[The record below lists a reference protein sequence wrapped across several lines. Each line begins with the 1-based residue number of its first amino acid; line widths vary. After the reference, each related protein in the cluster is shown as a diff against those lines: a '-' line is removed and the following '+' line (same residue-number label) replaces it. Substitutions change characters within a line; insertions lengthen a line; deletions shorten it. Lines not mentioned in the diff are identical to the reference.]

1 MKAIKSTT
9 QTNLSVFEDGAVF
22 SPPHDTNGRVLPP
35 SMWDIDWGLDLGVA
49 KARADELIQK
59 HDGESDHHY
68 SLKLASI
75 IFLEQ
80 TFWGLVDEKS
90 ILCEV
95 RELKYRPDLSATLVI
110 NNDHNGNSIPQ
121 IRYSVCIECGDLS
134 YRNKIEDLLNNL
146 DYDIVIWIPYPP
158 SMSSQWHYLVD
169 VPFLSNMVAA
179 PNSCENP
186 TPYVYTGGMLTVAQ
200 VKRKKYVAKYTSFGF
215 EDECSDIIRF
225 LLFFKKQAFLTLF
238 KVDEGTSNKSL
249 GVSD

>member
-9 QTNLSVFEDGAVF
+9 QTNLSVFEDEAVF
-22 SPPHDTNGRVLPP
+22 FPPRDTNGKVLPP
-35 SMWDIDWGLDLGVA
+35 SMWDIDWRLDLEMV
-49 KARADELIQK
+49 KADVEKLIQK

-80 TFWGLVDEKS
+80 FFWGLVDRKS

-110 NNDHNGNSIPQ
+110 NNDHDGNGITE

-134 YRNKIEDLLNNL
+134 YRNKIEDLLNSL
-146 DYDIVIWIPYPP
+146 DYDIAIWIPYPP
-158 SMSSQWHYLVD
+158 PMTSQWRYLVD
-169 VPFLSNMVAA
+169 VPFISNIITA
-179 PNSCENP
+179 PNSCENL
-186 TPYVYTGGMLTVAQ
+186 PYVYTGGMLSVAQ

-215 EDECSDIIRF
+215 DDKCSDIMRF
-225 LLFFKKQAFLTLF
+225 FLFFKKQAFLTLF
-238 KVDEGTSNKSL
+238 KTSE
-249 GVSD
+249 GVSNAR